1 MSIDGFIWL
10 EQFVEKLSTKHGV
23 DTTEVEE
30 IFDSHPKIDKVLRG
44 DIPGEDVYRALGQ
57 SYDGRYLIVIFIRK
71 RSGQA
76 LVVSAR
82 DMDEKERRSYARK

>member
-1 MSIDGFIWL
+1 MSIHGFIWL
-10 EQFVEKLSTKHGV
+10 EQFVEKLSAKHGV

-30 IFDSHPKIDKVLRG
+30 IFDNHPKIDKVLRG
-44 DIPGEDVYRALGQ
+44 DVPGEDVYRALGQ
-57 SYDGRYLIVIFIRK
+57 SYDGRYLIVISIRK

-82 DMDEKERRSYARK
+82 DMDEKERRSYASK